1 MSATNKDNES
11 QKTMEDFQKE
21 IKNLKSKIEQLKE
34 EIDILNIDKQMKN
47 LKINFL
53 EQKTKIQD
61 EKMLEL
67 KNEFN
72 KRLNQ
77 IEEKLKK
84 GTIITEAAPVKEGEA
99 KKEEEIK
106 TENSSND
113 EVNKMEQI
121 MKGQLNMLGAQL
133 GELEKIKL
141 IKYGVNKIE
150 EKKKEEESKAEDDGK
165 MKLVFKKDLA
175 KNAPTYSNGTQMFAA
190 FKTLKG
196 DVLLAW
202 VTKSKTIEL
211 YDLEKDTPVKTVKDA
226 HTNDIYSCR
235 HFVDTKT
242 NSDLL
247 ITSSFDKSI
256 KVWNVE
262 NMDNPVVKIDEAHSN
277 GYIFTPCILS
287 HEKLKENYIIS
298 CADDECIK
306 VFDFNGK
313 FLDKKI
319 RFDGYI
325 NLLTTYYDK
334 KEDKFFIIDANS
346 RNVEVFNFDDLTTYK
361 YYKLKIDCTH
371 SYIVIYENKANDQVQ
386 LIDSNMK
393 GFIHIWD
400 FHTAECLK
408 SISINQYVN
417 GICLWDDQYLI
428 STGKDKEVKVID
440 LKEGKVTRRL
450 TGHNRETL
458 SAHKVTLSK
467 YGDCLISHGKDGFL
481 KLWSF

>member
-1 MSATNKDNES
+1 
-11 QKTMEDFQKE
+11 
-21 IKNLKSKIEQLKE
+21 
-34 EIDILNIDKQMKN
+34 MKN
-47 LKINFL
+47 LKLNFL
-53 EQKTKIQD
+53 EQRIKIQD
-61 EKMLEL
+61 EHILDL
-67 KNEFN
+67 KNTFN
-72 KRLNQ
+72 KKLNQ
-77 IEEKLKK
+77 IEEKLKQ
-84 GTIITEAAPVKEGEA
+84 GTFIKEET
-99 KKEEEIK
+99 KKEEPQKEEKKEEQPEIK
-106 TENSSND
+106 NEND
-113 EVNKMEQI
+113 EINKMEQA
-121 MKGQLNMLGAQL
+121 MKGELNTLGAKL
-133 GELEKIKL
+133 GELEKIRL
-141 IKYGVNKIE
+141 IKYG
-150 EKKKEEESKAEDDGK
+150 EKKKEEKKEEESSNIEDDGK
-165 MKLVFKKDLA
+165 MKLVFKKDLVT
-175 KNAPTYSNGTQMFAA
+175 NAPTYSNGTQMFSV

-196 DVLLAW
+196 EAILAW
-202 VTKSKTIEL
+202 VTKNKTIEL
-211 YDLEKDTPVKTVKDA
+211 YDLEKETPIKTVKDA

-247 ITSSFDKSI
+247 ITSSYDKSI

-262 NMDNPVVKIDEAHSN
+262 NMDNPLVKIEEAHSN

-306 VFDFNGK
+306 VFNFEGK

-346 RNVEVFNFDDLTTYK
+346 RNVEVFNFDDLTSYK

-371 SYIVIYENKANDQVQ
+371 SYILIYENKDTDQVQ

-408 SISINQYVN
+408 SISINQFVN

-440 LKEGKVTRRL
+440 LKEGKLVRKL
-450 TGHNRETL
+450 TGHKRETL
-458 SAHKVTLSK
+458 SVHKITLSK
-467 YGDCLISHGKDGFL
+467 YGDCLISHGKDGLL
-481 KLWSF
+481 KLWAF

>member
-1 MSATNKDNES
+1 MSTTNQNNES
-11 QKTMEDFQKE
+11 QKRIEDLEKE
-21 IKNLKSKIEQLKE
+21 IKNLKALVESFKEDIE
-34 EIDILNIDKQMKN
+34 ILNIDKQMKN

-53 EQKTKIQD
+53 EQRIKIQD
-61 EKMLEL
+61 EHILDL
-67 KNEFN
+67 KNTFT
-72 KRLNQ
+72 KKLNQ
-77 IEEKLKK
+77 LEEKLKK
-84 GTIITEAAPVKEGEA
+84 GAILAEESKKDEET
-99 KKEEEIK
+99 KKEEETK
-106 TENSSND
+106 NEVFNND
-113 EVNKMEQI
+113 EVNKMEQA
-121 MKGQLNMLGAQL
+121 MKGELNSLGAKM
-133 GELEKIKL
+133 GELEKIRL
-141 IKYGVNKIE
+141 IKYG
-150 EKKKEEESKAEDDGK
+150 EKKAEQKKEEESNAEDDEK
-165 MKLVFKKDLA
+165 IKLVFKKDLA
-175 KNAPTYSNGTQMFAA
+175 TNAPTYSNGTQMFSA

-196 DVLLAW
+196 QAILAW
-202 VTKSKTIEL
+202 VTKAKTIEL
-211 YDLEKDTPVKTVKDA
+211 YDLEKDTPIKTIKDA
-226 HTNDIYSCR
+226 HSNDIYSCR
-235 HFVDTKT
+235 HFIDTKT
-242 NSDLL
+242 NTDVL
-247 ITSSFDKSI
+247 ITSSYDKSI

-262 NMDNPVVKIDEAHSN
+262 NMDNPVVKIEEAHSN

-306 VFDFNGK
+306 VFDFSGK

-371 SYIVIYENKANDQVQ
+371 SYIVIYENKEKDQVQ

-400 FHTAECLK
+400 FHTAECLT
-408 SISINQYVN
+408 SISINSFVN
-417 GICLWDDQYLI
+417 GICLWDDDYLI

-440 LKEGKVTRRL
+440 LKKGKVARRL
-450 TGHNRETL
+450 TGHTRETL
-458 SAHKVTLSK
+458 SAHKVFLSK
-467 YGDCLISHGKDGFL
+467 YGDCLISHGKDGLL